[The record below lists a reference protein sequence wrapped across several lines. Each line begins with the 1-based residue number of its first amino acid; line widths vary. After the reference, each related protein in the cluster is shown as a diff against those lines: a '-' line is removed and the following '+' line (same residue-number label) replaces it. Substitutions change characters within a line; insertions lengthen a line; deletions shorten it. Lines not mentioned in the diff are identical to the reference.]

1 MWQECNEKI
10 ADSIMKLL
18 ETEQQDGKNTVAK
31 VRYALLVFLDEGEK
45 FILLLLFF
53 GVFYDGKKFLM
64 AFLVVVSLRIFMG
77 GSHRRTMLGCFLSS
91 LVNFGLI
98 LWLAASFIAP
108 VSAAG
113 GLVVLLVWEIILWT
127 PLASPQ
133 QLRYTPQQKRRIKE
147 KAFGILGLWGC
158 LYFFLSGEM
167 GNVVFC
173 SLAFQALEVLVVAL
187 WRSKT
192 LQQNVWKRR
201 RQDEA
206 VMEGKGKQGT

>member
-45 FILLLLFF
+45 FILLFLFY
-53 GVFYDGKKFLM
+53 GIIYDVKKIILAM
-64 AFLVVVSLRIFMG
+64 LALGSVRKFMG
-77 GSHRRTMLGCFLSS
+77 GSHRRTTLGCFLSS

-98 LWLAASFIAP
+98 LWLADSFTVP

-113 GLVVLLVWEIILWT
+113 GLVVLLVWEIILWA

-133 QLRYTPQQKRRIKE
+133 QLHYTPQQKRRIKE

-158 LYFFLSGEM
+158 LFFFLSGEM
-167 GNVVFC
+167 RNVVFC
-173 SLAFQALEVLVVAL
+173 SLAFQALEVLVVVL

-206 VMEGKGKQGT
+206 VMEGKGK

>member
-10 ADSIMKLL
+10 AYGIMKLL

-31 VRYALLVFLDEGEK
+31 VRYALLVLLDEGEK
-45 FILLLLFF
+45 FILLSLFF
-53 GVFYDGKKFLM
+53 GIFYDVKKFIL
-64 AFLVVVSLRIFMG
+64 AFLVVFSLRIFMG
-77 GSHRRTMLGCFLSS
+77 GSHRRTMVGCFLSS

-98 LWLAASFIAP
+98 LWLAASFAVP
-108 VSAAG
+108 VSVTG

-133 QLRYTPQQKRRIKE
+133 QLRYTPQQKRRIKK
-147 KAFGILGLWGC
+147 KAFGVLGLWGC
-158 LYFFLSGEM
+158 IFPFLSGEM
-167 GNVVFC
+167 GNVVFWA
-173 SLAFQALEVLVVAL
+173 LAFQGLEVLVVVL
-187 WRSKT
+187 WRSKI

-206 VMEGKGKQGT
+206 VMEGKGK